1 MPRYLISSPVRHGG
15 RRYLPGE
22 VAELDG
28 VEPALLARGVVQP
41 LPAAADAAGDPV
53 RLGAV
58 ATDGSIPPRRATAAK
73 PPAGDSA
80 GRGKARPA
88 RKTRTS
94 ETKT

>member
-1 MPRYLISSPVRHGG
+1 MPRYLITTPVRHGG

-58 ATDGSIPPRRATAAK
+58 ATDGFIPPRRATTAK
-73 PPAGDSA
+73 PPAGDPA
-80 GRGKARPA
+80 GRGKAPRR
-88 RKTRTS
+88 RKTSPS
-94 ETKT
+94 EPKT

>member
-1 MPRYLISSPVRHGG
+1 MPG
-15 RRYLPGE
+15 RTCIVTRRPGAPPRRAGRE
-22 VAELDG
+22 WAEGETRTELADAELRVLSVALG
-28 VEPALLARGVVQP
+28 YEVRCEP
-41 LPAAADAAGDPV
+41 DP
-53 RLGAV
+53 